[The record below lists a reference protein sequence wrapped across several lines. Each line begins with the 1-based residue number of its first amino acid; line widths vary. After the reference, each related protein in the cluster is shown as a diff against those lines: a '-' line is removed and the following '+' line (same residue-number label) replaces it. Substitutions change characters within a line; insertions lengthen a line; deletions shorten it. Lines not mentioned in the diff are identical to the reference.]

1 MKVRLLFF
9 QSRPEIYILQYFMCA
24 YNWVDD
30 GDDDD
35 DSGSMD
41 NFKNLSKLQLEDQLS
56 CFPQKRSPKR
66 EEALSSIVKTLNIKP
81 DHEFMDENS
90 ITLLYQCFKVMK
102 KGSAK
107 ELRLATEAIGLIAMV
122 IRCPDKAR
130 EVYRD
135 SVPALSKL
143 LKTKSNDS
151 KALLHS
157 LAMAAFF
164 TADIYTDET
173 EQAMLLIWNFINP
186 DCSMDS
192 SRHPPAILAA
202 AISAWCFLLST
213 LDGWRLSY
221 KYWQGAISYFS
232 DLIANKDEKVRKAA
246 SVALAL
252 IFETNTL
259 EKFTT
264 HESVTSEKQE
274 EKNKIIDKLGSQSND
289 ISNVLN
295 YFKEGNCP
303 DIYVEI
309 GEYEVTLS
317 TWSQI
322 IQLNFLEQFLGK
334 DGFINH
340 MMENENFHELFELLP
355 KERPPPANMPFISE
369 REEVTV
375 EFYLPRILRAK
386 PHTSSSQLKLE
397 TKMTKSPNSLM
408 SKTRTKFLNKQRAI
422 SQQEKAISCLAVDD

>member
-1 MKVRLLFF
+1 MSPRD
-9 QSRPEIYILQYFMCA
+9 A

-30 GDDDD
+30 DDDDD

-41 NFKNLSKLQLEDQLS
+41 DFKNASKFELEHQLR
-56 CFPQKRSPKR
+56 CFPEKRSPKR
-66 EEALSSIVKTLNIKP
+66 EEALSSIVKALNIKP
-81 DHEFMDENS
+81 EHEFVDENS
-90 ITLLYQCFKVMK
+90 ITLLYQCLNVMK

-130 EVYRD
+130 EVYID
-135 SVPALSKL
+135 SVPALSNL
-143 LKTKSNDS
+143 LKTKCNDS
-151 KALLHS
+151 KALHS
-157 LAMAAFF
+157 LAMVAFF
-164 TADIYTDET
+164 TADSYIDET

-186 DCSMDS
+186 ECSMDS
-192 SRHPPAILAA
+192 SKHPPAILAA

-274 EKNKIIDKLGSQSND
+274 EKNKIIDKLRSQSND

-295 YFKEGNCP
+295 YFMEGNCP
-303 DIYVEI
+303 DKYVKF

-355 KERPPPANMPFISE
+355 KERPPPANMPFIPE
-369 REEVTV
+369 TEHVTV

-386 PHTSSSQLKLE
+386 PFTSSSQSKLE
-397 TKMTKSPNSLM
+397 RKMTKSPNSLV

-422 SQQEKAISCLAVDD
+422 SQEKAISCLAVDD